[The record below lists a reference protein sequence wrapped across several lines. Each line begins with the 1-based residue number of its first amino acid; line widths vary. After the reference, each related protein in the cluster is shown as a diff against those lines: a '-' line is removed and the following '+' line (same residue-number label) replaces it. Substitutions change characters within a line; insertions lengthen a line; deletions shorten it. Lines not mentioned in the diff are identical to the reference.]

1 MKIHPL
7 LFSLIVLLGFSCQNR
22 VIGQIPP
29 PPASTTGKPDPEGKI
44 ERELQEMER
53 ATRLI
58 IEQYANLPRPGV
70 YMAPFSPWQPDCGEA
85 AYGSLVRFDADF
97 INAFPLSS
105 IATRNEDGQFICLRT
120 FHAAKILYR
129 RTEGGHSDDAID
141 LVSVKEDSFCRL
153 PLYLHFGK
161 EGYDLLIQSELDGR
175 LIRRT
180 VVERYGWES
189 DPEKQ
194 PRSETLQ
201 LFRLEKDGS
210 IALVEEETMQVS
222 APPAKN

>member
-1 MKIHPL
+1 VYVAPLHPW
-7 LFSLIVLLGFSCQNR
+7 
-22 VIGQIPP
+22 
-29 PPASTTGKPDPEGKI
+29 K
-44 ERELQEMER
+44 
-53 ATRLI
+53 
-58 IEQYANLPRPGV
+58 
-70 YMAPFSPWQPDCGEA
+70 PDCGDAGYGDMIRFGEA
-85 AYGSLVRFDADF
+85 F
-97 INAFPLSS
+97 IGAFPQSS
-105 IATRNEDGQFICLRT
+105 IATHLEDGQFICLRT
-120 FHAAKILYR
+120 FQAAKILYR

-141 LVSVKEDSFCRL
+141 LVSVKGDSICRL
-153 PLYLHFGK
+153 PLYHHFGK

-201 LFRLEKDGS
+201 LFRLEKNGS

-222 APPAKN
+222 VPPAKN